1 MFLGREQ
8 PCFLNFY
15 SNIPVDVVRV
25 KFYVNRLFHP
35 AAVPMRVSIK
45 KIYFVLK
52 RVVSGVGSRVRKRRT
67 SGYVQVGCPTHV
79 LWSSSLADVDFTAF
93 KMNLVNHAILFSWLV
108 NVFRSY

>member
-35 AAVPMRVSIK
+35 ATVPMRVSIK
-45 KIYFVLK
+45 KIYFVVK
-52 RVVSGVGSRVRKRRT
+52 RVVSGVVRVFGNGGGLGTGK
-67 SGYVQVGCPTHV
+67 SDV
-79 LWSSSLADVDFTAF
+79 SLTFFGLPVSL
-93 KMNLVNHAILFSWLV
+93 M
-108 NVFRSY
+108 